1 MKYPVRR
8 FLNLA
13 VALKE
18 LEPFVKDCRALRT
31 GRPSKVFAGLRPREI
46 WANWL
51 LCATIS
57 AAEGRDFEFT
67 TDPTGGDGII
77 RDSATGNTWPT
88 EHIYVPP
95 KVEEVVDVDA
105 LVLAAINA
113 KNDRG
118 AVYAE
123 NRTLVVFVD
132 VAGGPWHPNRL
143 ANRVHNT
150 LHFDVAWLASLH
162 GVAEDGAYHY
172 DVTCLHLDD
181 QGNAPVWRVSIA
193 PGFDGWRVQRIQ

>member
-1 MKYPVRR
+1 MKYPAKR

-18 LEPFVKDCRALRT
+18 MEPFVKDGNALRT

-51 LCATIS
+51 LCATVS

-77 RDSATGNTWPT
+77 RDTATGNTWPT

-95 KVEEVVDVDA
+95 RGVDVEG
-105 LVLAAINA
+105 LIMAAINA

-118 AVYAE
+118 AAYAK
-123 NRTLVVFVD
+123 NKTLMVFVD
-132 VAGGPWHPNRL
+132 VAGGPWHPNRI
-143 ANRVHNT
+143 AKRVHNT

-162 GVAEDGAYHY
+162 GVAEDGAYDY
-172 DVTCLHLDD
+172 DVTCLYLDV
-181 QGNAPVWRVSIA
+181 QGKAPVWRVSIA